1 MVDEPDTTPE
11 SDEDVDPSDLDAL
24 LAKITDPEQ
33 VYGSTQNSSYVDP
46 GLMGLAED
54 TAYPAWLGMR
64 WRDIPVELQQEA
76 WVGLRRWVDWL
87 IAEFKIT
94 KAVIPP
100 CWFRHSEI
108 VAELHAAMNL
118 EWKAWEEGAPT
129 VNPMWMWLPQLQAMI
144 MRLRGFVGE
153 LGGCDKGEHH
163 EPELV
168 KRDYD
173 EDLWESTVF
182 TRTETKTM
190 DRPETAGEAT
200 YVRVRVVDDN
210 GEIVGESNL
219 GGAGARRKARGDS
232 TVVLTGDGVPGGSDA
247 VLTTTVKQVPEVVE
261 LVWEKADFQ
270 DGPWTGFDDNEDADE
285 DKEQP
290 PADL

>member
-1 MVDEPDTTPE
+1 MVDEPETPPE
-11 SDEDVDPSDLDAL
+11 SEEDVDPSDLDAL

-54 TAYPAWLGMR
+54 TAYPEWLGLR
-64 WRDIPVELQQEA
+64 WRDIPVELQQDA

-153 LGGCDKGEHH
+153 LGGCGEGEHH

-173 EDLWESTVF
+173 EDLWEQTAF
-182 TRTETKTM
+182 TRTETKTL
-190 DRPETAGEAT
+190 DRPENAGEAT

-210 GEIVGESNL
+210 GEIVSESNV
-219 GGAGARRKARGDS
+219 GGAGARRKARGES
-232 TVVLTGDGVPGGSDA
+232 AAVLTGDGVPGGSDA
-247 VLTTTVKQVPEVVE
+247 VLKTTVKQVPEVVE
-261 LVWEKADFQ
+261 LVWEKADSQ
-270 DGPWTGFDDNEDADE
+270 DGPWTGLDDE
-285 DKEQP
+285 DENEEQP

>member
-1 MVDEPDTTPE
+1 MVDEAESAPE
-11 SDEDVDPSDLDAL
+11 ADEEVDPSDLDAL

-33 VYGSTQNSSYVDP
+33 VYENTSPSPYVDP
-46 GLMGLAED
+46 SLMGLMEE
-54 TAYPAWLGMR
+54 TRYPEWLGMR
-64 WRDIPVELQQEA
+64 WREIPVELQQEA

-87 IAEFKIT
+87 IAEFKIN

-118 EWKAWEEGAPT
+118 EYKAWEEGAPT

-144 MRLRGFVGE
+144 ARLRVFNGE
-153 LGGCDKGEHH
+153 LGDCLKGEHR
-163 EPELV
+163 EPDVV

-173 EDLWESTVF
+173 EELWEQTVF
-182 TRTETKTM
+182 TRTETRTL

-200 YVRVRVVDDN
+200 FVRLRVVDDN

-219 GGAGARRKARGDS
+219 GGAGARRKAHGES
-232 TVVLTGDGVPGGSDA
+232 VATLTGDGVPGGSDA

-261 LVWEKADFQ
+261 LVWEKADSQ
-270 DGPWTGFDDNEDADE
+270 DGPWTGFDAEDDENE
-285 DKEQP
+285 EQP